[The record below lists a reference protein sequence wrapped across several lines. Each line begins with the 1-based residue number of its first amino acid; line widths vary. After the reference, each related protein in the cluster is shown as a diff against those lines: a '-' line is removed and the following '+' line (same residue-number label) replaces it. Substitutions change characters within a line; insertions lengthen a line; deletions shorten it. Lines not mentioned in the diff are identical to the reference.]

1 MIATDRACHQAAH
14 AADAEAWPAMFDV
27 AVIGGGPSGAMA
39 AERLV
44 ACGRSVL
51 LVDPGNRIKPC
62 GGAIPSRTLRDFAIP
77 EDMLVARVGAAR
89 IIAPSG
95 REVEMR
101 IGDIGYVGMVDRASF
116 DPYLRARAAQAGAR
130 LFTGKLLAME
140 ECADRSLRLRLAATD
155 ADPASPPLTIAARM
169 VIGADGANSTVRR
182 LMFAPDK
189 RPPYVFAY
197 HEIIESP
204 VEGTATSVVPDRC
217 DVIYDGRVSPDF
229 YGWVFPHGTHMS
241 VGCGSGVKGH
251 DLRGATADL
260 RQAAGLAGCRVVR
273 REGAPLPLKPMRR
286 WDNGRNV
293 LLTGDAAGT
302 VAPASGEGIHYAM
315 LCGRLCADAVHAC
328 LETGQASALRQA
340 RRIFMRA
347 HGRVF
352 FILGIM
358 QAVWY
363 RNDRFREKFVAMCAD
378 PDVQR
383 LTWES
388 YLNKALVRRD
398 PLAHIR
404 VFLKDLG
411 ALLGIRAGGHDPV
424 A

>member
-1 MIATDRACHQAAH
+1 MNTTGTQPIQAAPGT
-14 AADAEAWPAMFDV
+14 AWPDMFDV

-44 ACGRSVL
+44 EMGHSVL

-77 EDMLVARVGAAR
+77 EEMLVARAAAAR

-101 IGDIGYVGMVDRASF
+101 IGDIGFVGMVDRATF
-116 DPYLRARAAQAGAR
+116 DPYLRARAEKAGAR
-130 LFTGKLLAME
+130 LFKGKLAAME
-140 ECADRSLRLRLAATD
+140 ERKDRTLRLTLTASDT
-155 ADPASPPLTIAARM
+155 DPAASPLTLGARM

-182 LMFAPDK
+182 LMFAPNK

-204 VEGTATSVVPDRC
+204 SEGQVAEFAADRC
-217 DVIYDGRVSPDF
+217 DVIYDGRISPDF
-229 YGWVFPHGTHMS
+229 YGWVFPHGNHTS
-241 VGCGSGVKGH
+241 VGCGSGLKGH

-260 RQAAGLAGCRVVR
+260 RRSAGLGDCKVVR

-315 LCGRLCADAVHAC
+315 LCGRLCADAIHLC
-328 LETGQASALRQA
+328 LETGEASALRQA

-352 FILGIM
+352 LILGIM

-404 VFLKDLG
+404 VFFKDMA
-411 ALLGIRAGGHDPV
+411 ALLGIRVGGHDPV

>member
-1 MIATDRACHQAAH
+1 MLTTHT
-14 AADAEAWPAMFDV
+14 EANRTVGGTVQPEMFDV

-39 AERLV
+39 AESLV
-44 ACGRSVL
+44 KAGRSVL

-77 EDMLVARVGAAR
+77 EDMLVARANAAR

-95 REVEMR
+95 RTVEMR

-116 DPYLRARAAQAGAR
+116 DPYLRARAEQAGAR
-130 LFTGKLLAME
+130 LFKGKLALME
-140 ECADRSLRLRLAATD
+140 ERADRTLQLSLAPVD
-155 ADPASPPLTIAARM
+155 ADPTAPTVTLYARV

-182 LMFAPDK
+182 LMFPANK

-204 VEGTATSVVPDRC
+204 TAGAVDAFMPDRC
-217 DVIYDGRVSPDF
+217 DVVYDGRISPDF
-229 YGWVFPHGTHMS
+229 YGWVFPHGSHTS
-241 VGCGSGVKGH
+241 VGCGSGIKGH
-251 DLRGATADL
+251 DLRGATEEL
-260 RQAAGLAGCRVVR
+260 RRSSGLGDCKLIR
-273 REGAPLPLKPMRR
+273 REGAPLPLKPMGR

-315 LCGRLCADAVHAC
+315 LCGRLCADAVDSF
-328 LETGQASALRQA
+328 LTTGRASALKQA
-340 RRIFMRA
+340 RRQFMGA

-358 QAVWY
+358 QSVWY
-363 RNDRFREKFVAMCAD
+363 RSDRFREKFVAMCAD
-378 PDVQR
+378 PDIQR

-404 VFLKDLG
+404 VFFKDLR
-411 ALLGIRAGGHDPV
+411 ALLGLQAGRHDTV

>member
-1 MIATDRACHQAAH
+1 MMLSGVAA
-14 AADAEAWPAMFDV
+14 AQTAKSSPWPEIFDV

-39 AERLV
+39 AEWLV
-44 ACGRSVL
+44 ERGRSVL

-77 EDMLVARVGAAR
+77 EELLVARVGSAQ

-95 REVEMR
+95 RKVEMQ
-101 IGDIGYVGMVDRASF
+101 IGDIGFVGMVDRASF
-116 DPYLRARAAQAGAR
+116 DPYLRRRAVKAGAC
-130 LFTGKLLAME
+130 LYKGKLVAMDE
-140 ECADRSLRLRLAATD
+140 HKDQILRLALAPTD
-155 ADPASPPLTIAARM
+155 SDAASPPQTFQARL

-182 LMFAPDK
+182 LMFPANQ

-204 VEGTATSVVPDRC
+204 AEGTAPGFTADRC
-217 DVIYDGRVSPDF
+217 DVIYDGRISPDF
-229 YGWVFPHGTHMS
+229 YGWVFPHGSHS
-241 VGCGSGVKGH
+241 SIGCGSGVKGH
-251 DLRGATADL
+251 DLRRATEAL
-260 RQAAGLAGCRVVR
+260 RRSAGLAACKIIR

-315 LCGRLCADAVHAC
+315 LCGRLCAEAAHDC
-328 LETGQASALRQA
+328 LKTGNPSALRQA

-347 HGRVF
+347 HGRIF
-352 FILGIM
+352 FILGIL

-398 PLAHIR
+398 PLAHLR
-404 VFLKDLG
+404 VFFKDLR
-411 ALLGIRAGGHDPV
+411 ALLGIPAGGHGP
-424 A
+424 AA

>member
-1 MIATDRACHQAAH
+1 MTMPATNLPPDTAARE
-14 AADAEAWPAMFDV
+14 DTWPERFDV
-27 AVIGGGPSGAMA
+27 AVVGGGPSGAMA

-44 ACGRSVL
+44 QVGRTVL
-51 LVDPGNRIKPC
+51 LIDPCNRIKPC

-77 EDMLVARVGAAR
+77 EAMLVARANAAR

-95 REVEMR
+95 RAVDMR
-101 IGDIGYVGMVDRASF
+101 IGDIGFVGMVDRASF
-116 DPYLRARAAQAGAR
+116 DPYLRERAERAGAR
-130 LFTGKLLAME
+130 LFKGRLMAMTESSDRTLQLTLASSSTDTDLP
-140 ECADRSLRLRLAATD
+140 ALTVNAT
-155 ADPASPPLTIAARM
+155 M

-182 LMFAPDK
+182 LMFPANK
-189 RPPYVFAY
+189 RPTFVFAY

-204 VEGTATSVVPDRC
+204 PDDGVQAFAPDRC
-217 DVIYDGRVSPDF
+217 DVIYDGRISPDF
-229 YGWVFPHGTHMS
+229 YGWVFPHGSHTS

-251 DLRGATADL
+251 DLRRATADL
-260 RQAAGLAGCRVVR
+260 LHNSGLAQCKIVR

-286 WDNGRNV
+286 WDNGCNI

-328 LETGQASALRQA
+328 LETGRASALRQA
-340 RRIFMRA
+340 RRAFMRA

-404 VFLKDLG
+404 VFFKDLR
-411 ALLGIRAGGHDPV
+411 ALLGIRADGHDPV

>member
-1 MIATDRACHQAAH
+1 MATSQTQANPADRATARP
-14 AADAEAWPAMFDV
+14 DIYDV
-27 AVIGGGPSGAMA
+27 AVIGGGPSGTMA
-39 AERLV
+39 AESLMKL
-44 ACGRSVL
+44 GRTVL

-77 EDMLVARVGAAR
+77 EEMLVARANAAR

-95 REVEMR
+95 RRVEMR

-116 DPYLRARAAQAGAR
+116 DPYLRSRAEQAGAR
-130 LFTGKLLAME
+130 LFKGKLVTME
-140 ECADRSLRLRLAATD
+140 ERADHTLQLSLAPADT
-155 ADPASPPLTIAARM
+155 DPASPPVIMYARM

-182 LMFAPDK
+182 LMFPANK

-204 VEGTATSVVPDRC
+204 AAGEVQAFTPDCC

-229 YGWVFPHGTHMS
+229 YGWVFPHGNHTS
-241 VGCGSGVKGH
+241 VGCGSGAKGH
-251 DLRGATADL
+251 DLRGATERL
-260 RQAAGLAGCRVVR
+260 RHSAGLAACRVIR

-315 LCGRLCADAVHAC
+315 LCGRLCADAVDSF
-328 LETGQASALRQA
+328 LKTNKPSDLKQA
-340 RRIFMRA
+340 RRRFMRA

-404 VFLKDLG
+404 VFFKDLK
-411 ALLGIRAGGHDPV
+411 ALLGIQAGRHDTV

>member
-1 MIATDRACHQAAH
+1 
-14 AADAEAWPAMFDV
+14 
-27 AVIGGGPSGAMA
+27 
-39 AERLV
+39 
-44 ACGRSVL
+44 
-51 LVDPGNRIKPC
+51 
-62 GGAIPSRTLRDFAIP
+62 LRDFAIP
-77 EDMLVARVGAAR
+77 ETLLVARVAAAR

-95 REVEMR
+95 RRVEMR
-101 IGDIGYVGMVDRASF
+101 IGDIGFVGMVDRASF
-116 DPYLRARAAQAGAR
+116 DPYLRQRAAQAGAC
-130 LFTGKLLAME
+130 LFTGKLTALE
-140 ECADRSLRLRLAATD
+140 EGADRTLRLTLAS
-155 ADPASPPLTIAARM
+155 ADGTCTTRQARM

-182 LMFAPDK
+182 LMFPARQ

-204 VEGTATSVVPDRC
+204 VEEEGAAFAPDRC
-217 DVIYDGRVSPDF
+217 DVVYDGRISPDF
-229 YGWVFPHGTHMS
+229 YGWVFPHGRFTS

-251 DLRGATADL
+251 DLRTATADL
-260 RQAAGLAGCRVVR
+260 RQTAGLAGCKVVR

-315 LCGRLCADAVHAC
+315 QCGRLCAEAVHQC
-328 LETGQASALRQA
+328 LETGRPAALGQA
-340 RRIFMRA
+340 RRTFMRT

-352 FILGIM
+352 FILGLL

-398 PLAHIR
+398 PLAHLR
-404 VFLKDLG
+404 VFFKDLR
-411 ALLGIRAGGHDPV
+411 ALLGIPAGGHGPV

>member
-1 MIATDRACHQAAH
+1 MVAPKTQSDFPQI
-14 AADAEAWPAMFDV
+14 FDV

-39 AERLV
+39 AESLV
-44 ACGRSVL
+44 KSGRTVL

-77 EDMLVARVGAAR
+77 EEMLVARANAAR

-95 REVEMR
+95 RTVEMH

-116 DPYLRARAAQAGAR
+116 DPYLRARAEQAGAH
-130 LFTGKLLAME
+130 LLKGKLIAME
-140 ECADRSLRLRLAATD
+140 ERVDRTLQLSLASADT
-155 ADPASPPLTIAARM
+155 DPASPPLTLFARA

-182 LMFAPDK
+182 LMFAANK

-204 VEGTATSVVPDRC
+204 VAGEAQGFVPNRC
-217 DVIYDGRVSPDF
+217 DVIYDGRISPDF
-229 YGWVFPHGTHMS
+229 YGWVFPHGNHTS
-241 VGCGSGVKGH
+241 VGCGSGIKGH

-260 RQAAGLAGCRVVR
+260 RHSAGLAACKVVR

-315 LCGRLCADAVHAC
+315 LCGRLCADAVDSFLKTSRPSDLKH
-328 LETGQASALRQA
+328 A
-340 RRIFMRA
+340 RRRFMIA

-404 VFLKDLG
+404 VFFKDMR
-411 ALLGIRAGGHDPV
+411 ALLGFRAREHDTL

>member
-1 MIATDRACHQAAH
+1 MTTPQTQSNRA
-14 AADAEAWPAMFDV
+14 DDDSLSPTLYDV
-27 AVIGGGPSGAMA
+27 AVIGGGPSGTMA
-39 AERLV
+39 AESL
-44 ACGRSVL
+44 AKLGRTVL

-62 GGAIPSRTLRDFAIP
+62 GGAIPSRTLQDFAIP
-77 EDMLVARVGAAR
+77 EEMLVARANAAR

-95 REVEMR
+95 HKVEMR
-101 IGDIGYVGMVDRASF
+101 IGAIGYVGMVDRASF
-116 DPYLRARAAQAGAR
+116 DPYLRARAEQAGAQM
-130 LFTGKLLAME
+130 LKGKLIAME
-140 ECADRSLRLRLAATD
+140 EHADRTVQLSLAPTD
-155 ADPASPPLTIAARM
+155 TDPTSLPLTVCARV

-182 LMFAPDK
+182 LMFAANK

-197 HEIIESP
+197 HEIVKSP
-204 VEGTATSVVPDRC
+204 TEGETQDFTPDRC
-217 DVIYDGRVSPDF
+217 DVIYDGRISPDF
-229 YGWVFPHGTHMS
+229 YGWVFPHGDHTS

-251 DLRGATADL
+251 DLRSATKDL
-260 RQAAGLAGCRVVR
+260 RRSAGLAACKVVR

-315 LCGRLCADAVHAC
+315 LCGRLCADAVDSF
-328 LETGQASALRQA
+328 LKSGKPSDLKLA
-340 RRIFMRA
+340 RRHFMRA

-363 RNDRFREKFVAMCAD
+363 RNDRFREKFVAMCGD
-378 PDVQR
+378 PDIQR

-404 VFLKDLG
+404 VFFKDLR
-411 ALLGIRAGGHDPV
+411 ALLGFQAGGHDTV

>member
-1 MIATDRACHQAAH
+1 MDTTPTHSDRA
-14 AADAEAWPAMFDV
+14 DGRPAWPDLYDV
-27 AVIGGGPSGAMA
+27 AVIGGGPSGTMA
-39 AERLV
+39 AESLV
-44 ACGRSVL
+44 KMGRTVL

-62 GGAIPSRTLRDFAIP
+62 GGAIPSRTLSDFAIP
-77 EDMLVARVGAAR
+77 EDMLVARANAAR

-95 REVEMR
+95 RAVEMR
-101 IGDIGYVGMVDRASF
+101 IGAIGFVGMVDRASF
-116 DPYLRARAAQAGAR
+116 DPYLRARAEKAGAR
-130 LFTGKLLAME
+130 LFKGKLIAMDE
-140 ECADRSLRLRLAATD
+140 RADRTLQLSLTPTD
-155 ADPASPPLTIAARM
+155 ADPTFPPLTLYARV

-182 LMFAPDK
+182 LMFAANK

-197 HEIIESP
+197 HEIVKSP
-204 VEGTATSVVPDRC
+204 TEGEVSAFTPDRC
-217 DVIYDGRVSPDF
+217 DVIYDGRISPDF
-229 YGWVFPHGTHMS
+229 YGWVFPHGNHTS
-241 VGCGSGVKGH
+241 VGCGSGMKGH
-251 DLRGATADL
+251 DLRGATKDL
-260 RQAAGLAGCRVVR
+260 RDAAGLGPCRVIR

-315 LCGRLCADAVHAC
+315 LCGRLCADAVESFLKTKKPAD
-328 LETGQASALRQA
+328 LKQA
-340 RRIFMRA
+340 RRRFMRA

-363 RNDRFREKFVAMCAD
+363 RSDRFREKFVAMCAD

-388 YLNKALVRRD
+388 YLNKALVRQD

-404 VFLKDLG
+404 VFFKDLK
-411 ALLGIRAGGHDPV
+411 ALFGIRAGGHDTV

>member
-1 MIATDRACHQAAH
+1 MATSETRSNPT
-14 AADAEAWPAMFDV
+14 EGSSAWPAIFDV

-39 AERLV
+39 AESLV
-44 ACGRSVL
+44 KMGRSVL

-77 EDMLVARVGAAR
+77 EDMLVARANAAR

-95 REVEMR
+95 RTVEMR
-101 IGDIGYVGMVDRASF
+101 IGDIGFVGMVDRASF
-116 DPYLRARAAQAGAR
+116 DPYLRRRAEQAGAQ
-130 LFTGKLLAME
+130 LLKGKLIGME
-140 ECADRSLRLRLAATD
+140 QRADRTLQLSLSAVDT
-155 ADPASPPLTIAARM
+155 DPASPPQTLSARV

-182 LMFAPDK
+182 LMFAANK

-204 VEGTATSVVPDRC
+204 KAGAAETFTPDRC
-217 DVIYDGRVSPDF
+217 DVIYDGRISPDF
-229 YGWVFPHGTHMS
+229 YGWVFPHGTHTS

-251 DLRGATADL
+251 DLRGATANL
-260 RQAAGLAGCRVVR
+260 RGAAGLAACKVIR

-315 LCGRLCADAVHAC
+315 LCGRLCADAVESF
-328 LETGQASALRQA
+328 LKTGQAADLKQA
-340 RRIFMRA
+340 RRRFMRA

-363 RNDRFREKFVAMCAD
+363 RSDRLREKFVAMCAD

-404 VFLKDLG
+404 VFFKDIK
-411 ALLGIRAGGHDPV
+411 ALFGIRAGGHDTV

>member
-1 MIATDRACHQAAH
+1 MMATGTHTNPTMIGND
-14 AADAEAWPAMFDV
+14 WPPLFDV

-39 AERLV
+39 VERLV
-44 ACGRSVL
+44 ELGHDVL

-77 EDMLVARVGAAR
+77 EEMLVARAGAAR

-101 IGDIGYVGMVDRASF
+101 IGDIGFVGMVDRATF
-116 DPYLRARAAQAGAR
+116 DPYLRARAERAGAR
-130 LFTGKLLAME
+130 LFIGKLAGLAE
-140 ECADRSLRLRLAATD
+140 RPDKTLLLTLTATG
-155 ADPASPPLTIAARM
+155 ADPASVPVTLSARM

-182 LMFAPDK
+182 LMFPAGK

-204 VEGTATSVVPDRC
+204 PDGEVRAFAPDRC
-217 DVIYDGRVSPDF
+217 DVIYDGRISPDF
-229 YGWVFPHGTHMS
+229 YGWVFPHGSHTS

-251 DLRGATADL
+251 DLRGATEDL
-260 RQAAGLAGCRVVR
+260 RRAAGLMHCKVIR

-315 LCGRLCADAVHAC
+315 LCGRLCADAVHTS
-328 LETGQASALRQA
+328 LETGRASALKQA
-340 RRIFMRA
+340 RRLFMGA

-352 FILGIM
+352 LILGIM

-363 RNDRFREKFVAMCAD
+363 RNDRFREKFVSMCAD

-404 VFLKDLG
+404 VFLKDTL

>member
-1 MIATDRACHQAAH
+1 MTTGNLPAATTAGNTQPCGLY
-14 AADAEAWPAMFDV
+14 DV
-27 AVIGGGPSGAMA
+27 AVIGGGPCGSIA

-44 ACGRSVL
+44 AMGHRVL

-62 GGAIPSRTLRDFAIP
+62 GGAIPSRTLRDFDIP
-77 EDMLVARVGAAR
+77 EDLLVARVAAAR

-95 REVEMR
+95 QKVDMR

-116 DPYLRARAAQAGAR
+116 DPYLRARAEQAGAE
-130 LFTGKLLAME
+130 LFIGKLVAMAERDDLHLQLTLAVGE
-140 ECADRSLRLRLAATD
+140 VTAS
-155 ADPASPPLTIAARM
+155 SPPVLCQARM

-182 LMFAPDK
+182 LMFPPGQ

-204 VEGTATSVVPDRC
+204 GAGEVPDFAADRC
-217 DVIYDGRVSPDF
+217 DVVYDGRISPDF
-229 YGWVFPHGTHMS
+229 YGWVFPHGSQIS
-241 VGCGSGVKGH
+241 VGCGSAVKGH
-251 DLRGATADL
+251 DLRKATGDL
-260 RQAAGLAGCRVVR
+260 RRYAGLGDYRILR

-293 LLTGDAAGT
+293 LLAGDAAGT

-315 LCGRLCADAVHAC
+315 LCGRLCAEAVNTC
-328 LETGQASALRQA
+328 LETGKASSLRQA
-340 RRIFMRA
+340 RRAFMRA
-347 HGRVF
+347 HGRIF
-352 FILGIM
+352 FILGVLQSI
-358 QAVWY
+358 WY

-411 ALLGIRAGGHDPV
+411 ALFGIRAGGHGP
-424 A
+424 AA